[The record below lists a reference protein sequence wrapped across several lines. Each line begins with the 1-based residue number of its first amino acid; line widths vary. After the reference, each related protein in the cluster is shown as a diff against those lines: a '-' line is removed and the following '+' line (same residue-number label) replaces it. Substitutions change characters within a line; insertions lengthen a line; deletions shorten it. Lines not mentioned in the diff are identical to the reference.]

1 MVLAYTRAAAFDAL
15 ILPFLVRAD
24 RTAITVH
31 ARRPDSPVL
40 AYTRAAAFDALR
52 LLFPVLAERT
62 ALAFLAV
69 RPLSLVLAYTRAA
82 ANDAFIRPSPVLAF
96 LANPGHGVQSRAQL
110 GPSSRAV
117 IFLFIKTE

>member
-1 MVLAYTRAAAFDAL
+1 MTLAAPRP
-15 ILPFLVRAD
+15 PFL
-24 RTAITVH
+24 
-31 ARRPDSPVL
+31 VL

-82 ANDAFIRPSPVLAF
+82 AIDAFIRPSPVLAF

-110 GPSSRAV
+110 GPSRRAV